1 MALDGIFLS
10 CLRNEIEEKALGA
23 RVEKVHQPS
32 RDEII
37 IQFRNREGSMKM
49 ILSAKAD
56 APRIHFTECSPENP
70 AKPPLFCMLMRKY
83 ISGARL
89 TGVKQNGLERVL
101 ILNFE
106 ATNELGDKIFPKIII
121 EIMARHSNLILVDEN
136 EKIID
141 AIKRVD
147 FTKSSVREVLPGLM
161 YQLPPAQDKLNLLT
175 DDISSVVK
183 SIMNSDKRLSKSV
196 QNVLQGVSPII
207 CREIA
212 YRCCD
217 DDIQAG
223 LVDEKILLNAVQE
236 LKQACKNP
244 EPYMIYDVDGKEKDF
259 SFMPIVQYGDFGEIK
274 RFSSFSQVLE
284 SFYFLREKKDRIKQR
299 SFELFKQ
306 LNTLTER
313 AVRKNIAQKEQL
325 EECEGKE
332 KFKIY
337 GDLISSNLHTL
348 EKGSPFYDL
357 VNYYDEEMPVVR
369 IPADISMTPN
379 QNAQKYYKEY
389 RKLQTA
395 QQMLAEFI
403 KQSEQEALY
412 LESVVD
418 ELSRADTDRE
428 ITEIKE
434 ELYDGGYLKR
444 KRGGKQ
450 KKAKPLPPM
459 KFHSKDGFEIR
470 VGRNNIQND
479 LLTIKKSKNYDMW
492 LHTKDI
498 PGSHVVISSENRGF
512 TDQAIFDAAMLA
524 SYFSKANGNRNVA
537 VDYAIIKNVK
547 KPKDAKPG
555 RVVYENYNTIIVSP
569 TEEYTN
575 SLAADE
581 VN

>member
-1 MALDGIFLS
+1 MALDGIFLN
-10 CLRNEIEEKALGA
+10 CLRSEIEKNVLGA
-23 RVEKVHQPS
+23 RVDKIHQPS

-37 IQFRNREGSMKM
+37 IQFRSREGAQKL

-56 APRIHFTECSPENP
+56 APRIHFTDFAPENP

-83 ISGARL
+83 LSGARL
-89 TGVKQNGLERVL
+89 TSVTQNGLERVL
-101 ILNFE
+101 FLNFE
-106 ATNELGDKIFPKIII
+106 ATDELGDKIFPKIII

-136 EKIID
+136 DKIID

-147 FTKSSVREVLPGLM
+147 FTKSSVREVLPGLI
-161 YQLPPAQDKLNLLT
+161 YQLPPSQDKLNLLVN
-175 DDISSVVK
+175 DLSEISK
-183 SIMNSDKRLSKSV
+183 AILNSDKKLSKSA
-196 QNVLQGVSPII
+196 QNVLQGVSPIV
-207 CREIA
+207 CREFA
-212 YRCCD
+212 YRFCD
-217 DDIQAG
+217 DDVQANSVSYDLLFQVIQSVKAFC
-223 LVDEKILLNAVQE
+223 ESPQ
-236 LKQACKNP
+236 
-244 EPYMIYDVDGKEKDF
+244 PYMIYDVDGKEKDF
-259 SFMPIVQYGDFGEIK
+259 SFMPIVQYGDFAEVK
-274 RFSSFSQVLE
+274 RFSSFSELLD

-299 SFELFKQ
+299 SIELFKQ

-313 AVRKNIAQKEQL
+313 AIRKNTAQKEQL
-325 EECEGKE
+325 KECDNKE
-332 KFKIY
+332 KLKIY
-337 GDLISSNLHTL
+337 GDLISSNLHVL
-348 EKGSPFYDL
+348 EKGSAFYDL
-357 VNYYDEEMPVVR
+357 VNYYDEEMKTVR

-412 LESVVD
+412 LESVID

-434 ELYDGGYLKR
+434 ELYVGGYIKH

-450 KKAKPLPPM
+450 KKSKPLPPM
-459 KFHSKDGFEIR
+459 KFQSKDGFEIR

-479 LLTIKKSKNYDMW
+479 LLTIKQSRNYDMW

-498 PGSHVVISSENRGF
+498 PGSHVVVLSKDSEF

-524 SYFSKANGNRNVA
+524 SYFSKANGNGNVS
-537 VDYAIIKNVK
+537 VDYTIIKNVK

-555 RVVYENYNTIIVSP
+555 RVIYENYNTIIVTP
-569 TEEYTN
+569 TEEYMR
-575 SLAADE
+575 SLIANG
-581 VN
+581 VS